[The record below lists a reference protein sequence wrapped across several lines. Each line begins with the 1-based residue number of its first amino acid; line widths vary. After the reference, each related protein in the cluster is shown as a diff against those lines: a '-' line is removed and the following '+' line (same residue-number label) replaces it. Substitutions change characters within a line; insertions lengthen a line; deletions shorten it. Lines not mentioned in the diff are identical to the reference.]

1 MASIIKELQMAM
13 PKLKPIEERDP
24 YAASVLDA
32 FDALGDSF
40 PADADEPMTVGLDCC
55 PHNVPYGSE
64 CDQCDEDD
72 AYEGMGMTPNV
83 RAKGRER

>member
-1 MASIIKELQMAM
+1 METMASIIKELQMAM
-13 PKLKPIEERDP
+13 LKPKPIEERDP

-40 PADADEPMTVGLDCC
+40 PADADEQMTVGLDCC
-55 PHNVPYGSE
+55 PHYVPYGSD

-72 AYEGMGMTPNV
+72 ADRAMGLTPNSI
-83 RAKGRER
+83 